1 MATRAFSNLSNIPKP
16 TVDAKR
22 VTRATRKVLGD
33 ISSSSNAVNKK
44 PIVTEGKEN
53 AALPKNGTKLRQTKI
68 AARRL
73 ACRSGK
79 DLPMEVEDVSV
90 VPVIPIPEERV
101 LPPGVKDI
109 DEDDGDNPQLVS
121 EYAMETYVYLK
132 QLEKKSAVLANYL
145 KGCPTNEK
153 MRAVLIDWLVEVQIQ
168 FKLLQETLFLTV
180 DTIDRFMALEGRSI
194 PRAKLQLVGV
204 SAMFLI
210 SKIEEVYAPAISD
223 FVYITDY
230 AYTDMDIRLMELRII
245 RALNFDLCQPIS
257 LNFLRRYS
265 KAGEVDVLQHSLAKY
280 TLEICLMDFSLVN
293 VSGSLLSSAALC
305 LSLLILDKS
314 TSLDT
319 VWSPTLEYYSGYSA
333 EEVLALIPRLA
344 SNVQKID
351 RMSNLESIRTKYKSG
366 RFLKV
371 ADIEELKGEKLAE
384 LAAGC

>member
-1 MATRAFSNLSNIPKP
+1 MATRALSNLSNIPKS

-180 DTIDRFMALEGRSI
+180 DTIDR
-194 PRAKLQLVGV
+194 
-204 SAMFLI
+204 
-210 SKIEEVYAPAISD
+210 
-223 FVYITDY
+223 
-230 AYTDMDIRLMELRII
+230 
-245 RALNFDLCQPIS
+245 
-257 LNFLRRYS
+257 YS
-265 KAGEVDVLQHSLAKY
+265 HL
-280 TLEICLMDFSLVN
+280 
-293 VSGSLLSSAALC
+293 
-305 LSLLILDKS
+305 
-314 TSLDT
+314 TSYLT
-319 VWSPTLEYYSGYSA
+319 
-333 EEVLALIPRLA
+333 
-344 SNVQKID
+344 SN
-351 RMSNLESIRTKYKSG
+351 
-366 RFLKV
+366 
-371 ADIEELKGEKLAE
+371 
-384 LAAGC
+384 